1 MPPPTTTRDTFSVV
15 PAFLKV
21 SRDSRSRFQPRIVSN
36 GGDAL
41 PIVAFDGLRDR
52 PRAAKKPIYGKA
64 ANKRILA
71 LLDKPPPQGYAVD
84 ESVADRSIGRC

>member
-1 MPPPTTTRDTFSVV
+1 VIQDRDFSR
-15 PAFLKV
+15 AL
-21 SRDSRSRFQPRIVSN
+21 SAI

-41 PIVAFDGLRDR
+41 PIMAFDGLRDR

-64 ANKRILA
+64 T
-71 LLDKPPPQGYAVD
+71 KPPPQGYAVD